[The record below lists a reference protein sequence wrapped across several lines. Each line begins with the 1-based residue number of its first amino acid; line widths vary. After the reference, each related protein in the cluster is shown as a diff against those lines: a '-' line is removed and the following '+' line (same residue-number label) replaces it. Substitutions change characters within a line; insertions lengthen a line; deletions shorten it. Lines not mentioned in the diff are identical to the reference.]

1 MPRSAFR
8 ACTTVHMQ
16 QFAGPLLSQT
26 PFSIMSGIMCSAAGP
41 SGNPSSHTFDLWDIW
56 GASQVNL
63 PIIQWALLTQK
74 VTTPLSKPVFL
85 SLTLS
90 PLWPLVTEKLDR
102 IVTAGIPASNLSHND
117 GWLPVEPTGN
127 PTLPQGDI
135 SCFSKEARFW
145 WSPSAVRP
153 VKLMKAPTSF
163 SSANSAAELIYPSTF
178 YLVSFS
184 LLILIEEHF
193 RFCLYLWNSFESQ
206 IFLIFLR
213 KTWNTALLKVKI
225 LTFYCYCD
233 TTAHYCWVIFQI
245 IGVVKSSTR
254 LLSKTSCFVRISWE
268 LRHSMQTSR
277 SVVWPW
283 GSRQARTKRLCMYRC
298 VFACV

>member
-1 MPRSAFR
+1 MGHLR
-8 ACTTVHMQ
+8 
-16 QFAGPLLSQT
+16 G
-26 PFSIMSGIMCSAAGP
+26 ISGE
-41 SGNPSSHTFDLWDIW
+41 SSHHSMSFIDAKGDNAVIK
-56 GASQVNL
+56 ACFSL
-63 PIIQWALLTQK
+63 PHPFT
-74 VTTPLSKPVFL
+74 
-85 SLTLS
+85 SLTS
-90 PLWPLVTEKLDR
+90 CYGK
-102 IVTAGIPASNLSHND
+102 
-117 GWLPVEPTGN
+117 TGPHCDSRN
-127 PTLPQGDI
+127 TSIQSLPQWRLATSRADRQPNSSPGRYQLLFKGSPVLVI
-135 SCFSKEARFW
+135 SICRET
-145 WSPSAVRP
+145 
-153 VKLMKAPTSF
+153 KLMKAPTSF

-225 LTFYCYCD
+225 LTFYCCCD